1 MLWPQFTYMALG
13 IVALYH
19 GLFGLSDVNISVRL
33 ANISVMLFFMF
44 MVSGIVRAAFYGIE
58 MPRIESPLRIRRRL
72 GFIESHTVS
81 TSGAD

>member
-13 IVALYH
+13 IVAFFH
-19 GLFGLSDVNISVRL
+19 GLFGLHEVSISVRL

-44 MVSGIVRAAFYGIE
+44 MVSSIVSAAFYGIE
-58 MPRIESPLRIRRRL
+58 MSRIESPLRIRRRL
-72 GFIESHTVS
+72 GFIESRTIS